1 MRIWPLRY
9 TNTSASPLSERMDY
23 DRVIAGAPS
32 GAHIITPFSML
43 HRAGPWYPMPGPIQ
57 PGCSNKENNGGFPCG
72 TRAGRGIGSY
82 SSRCRFTVST
92 MRSPQVTLRSVPLY
106 SLCTLDGIINH
117 FAEPLNRKRILYA
130 PFVPVIDG
138 NDRWRRRSSM
148 TTFDR
153 VTRAVVKIKFSQRPD
168 ATIYAICKYI
178 NLRRDRTTLFFFLI
192 DRSDCTSI
200 VNCTSVETFNLN
212 ISRFP

>member
-1 MRIWPLRY
+1 
-9 TNTSASPLSERMDY
+9 
-23 DRVIAGAPS
+23 
-32 GAHIITPFSML
+32 
-43 HRAGPWYPMPGPIQ
+43 
-57 PGCSNKENNGGFPCG
+57 
-72 TRAGRGIGSY
+72 
-82 SSRCRFTVST
+82 

-153 VTRAVVKIKFSQRPD
+153 VTRAMVKIKFSQSPD
-168 ATIYAICKYI
+168 DLR
-178 NLRRDRTTLFFFLI
+178 NL
-192 DRSDCTSI
+192 
-200 VNCTSVETFNLN
+200 
-212 ISRFP
+212 

>member
-1 MRIWPLRY
+1 MANYPSSQADQVDLSRSLCKYDAERGRIKSGPRAMRIWPLRY

-153 VTRAVVKIKFSQRPD
+153 VTRAIVKIKFSQRPD
-168 ATIYAICKYI
+168 DLR
-178 NLRRDRTTLFFFLI
+178 NL
-192 DRSDCTSI
+192 
-200 VNCTSVETFNLN
+200 
-212 ISRFP
+212 